1 MGTFFISFI
10 ILIPLSYVTGSINS
24 SIILS
29 KIYKLPDPR
38 DYGSKNPGA
47 TNILRS
53 GNKFLA
59 LTILSFDILK
69 GFLPVFIAYY
79 FIEDKL
85 YIQIIGLVAVVGHI
99 FPIFYN
105 FKGGKGVATALGA
118 ILGFDSILGLICLLT
133 WLITA
138 FLFRYSALSAIV
150 SFTFLPVYTW
160 LSYENL
166 AITSIYLFLTIVVIY
181 KHKKNIENLL
191 NNKETKIGSKYKQ

>member
-1 MGTFFISFI
+1 MDIFFISFI
-10 ILIPLSYVTGSINS
+10 ATVIFSYLVGSTNS

-29 KIYKLPDPR
+29 KLYKLPDPR
-38 DYGSKNPGA
+38 GYGSKNPGA

-53 GNKFLA
+53 GNKVIA
-59 LTILSFDILK
+59 LSVLVFDILK
-69 GFLPVFIAYY
+69 GCLPVLIAYY
-79 FIEDKL
+79 LLEDKV
-85 YIQIIGLVAVVGHI
+85 YAQVIGVFAVIGHI
-99 FPIFYN
+99 FPIFYK

-118 ILGFDSILGLICLLT
+118 ILGFDFALGLICLLT

-166 AITSIYLFLTIVVIY
+166 VITSIYLFLAIIVIY
-181 KHKKNIENLL
+181 KHKTNINNLL
-191 NNKETKIGSKYKQ
+191 NNEETKIGSKHKQ